1 MTNCS
6 NEFPT
11 TDIYYDEIGS
21 DTGMLVCLGIAGA
34 LTLVCVGIFV
44 EEVSFVRR
52 HYSYQVHGNIA
63 NKMIIILALFP
74 VMCITKL
81 IPVFVP
87 TSNVLLALMATCYI
101 SVCIYVF
108 VTLTIS
114 LYGGGGSMVSTLRT
128 AGDQVSIANPPCCCC
143 LFCCLKPIT
152 LSRKSLGVFKLLAMQ
167 MMIVRPFLLFIAAVL
182 WTDGKYE
189 EQMDPRE
196 PYVYIAI
203 LSTVSTLLSMYG
215 LIVIYR
221 ASRTHLSHFSLVLK
235 FVPFQA
241 MMALDGI
248 QMHVFNF
255 LAYKDIP
262 ECVGQLGSR
271 VRGTNFNNL
280 LLVLESFLL
289 CLLARRGYRM
299 VPPDHIIDPMN
310 PVQGINTAKDNT
322 GGYQYG
328 SLGHEDS

>member
-74 VMCITKL
+74 LHLCVYLRVRNPHHLAVRGRRKYGI
-81 IPVFVP
+81 
-87 TSNVLLALMATCYI
+87 NVEDRRRPGLHSKPALLL
-101 SVCIYVF
+101 
-108 VTLTIS
+108 LS
-114 LYGGGGSMVSTLRT
+114 LLLSQANHTEQASTRLLVLRL
-128 AGDQVSIANPPCCCC
+128 QVV
-143 LFCCLKPIT
+143 L
-152 LSRKSLGVFKLLAMQ
+152 RKSLGVFKLLAMQ